1 MGTRGIEEINAFLK
15 RVDKNFKPERVVLFG
30 SRARGDYLKHSDYD
44 IIVVSSSFEG
54 IHFLD
59 RLTMLF
65 NLWDYDFD
73 LDILAYTPKE
83 FEAKKREI
91 GVVNEAVKEGIE
103 LTVVSTDT
111 LQ

>member
-1 MGTRGIEEINAFLK
+1 MGTSGIEEIADFLK
-15 RVDKNFKPERVVLFG
+15 LVEQRFRPKLVILFG

-44 IIVVSSSFEG
+44 IIIVSDSFEG

-65 NLWDYDFD
+65 ELWDYDYD

-83 FEAKKREI
+83 FEEKRREI
-91 GVVNEAVKEGIE
+91 GVVHDAMKEGIE
-103 LTVVSTDT
+103 ISEW
-111 LQ
+111 

>member
-1 MGTRGIEEINAFLK
+1 MGTNGIEEITGFLK
-15 RVDKNFKPERVVLFG
+15 LVEQRFKPKLVILFG

-44 IIVVSSSFEG
+44 IIVVSDSFEG

-65 NLWDYDFD
+65 ELWDYDYD

-83 FEAKKREI
+83 FEEKRREI
-91 GVVNEAVKEGIE
+91 GVVHEAMNDGLE
-103 LTVVSTDT
+103 LASGAK
-111 LQ
+111 